1 MRVLC
6 TGITSTH
13 AWPAF
18 CELAKLK
25 HIELFGI
32 RPPKAKLPVGENI
45 FDVCI
50 TDKEQITEIV
60 EKINPTHVL
69 HAAGVCDL
77 DGCEGDPVRAE
88 RINVQGT
95 KLLSSLTQDAYFMYC
110 SADLVF
116 SGVNPPPG
124 GYEEH
129 HEPDPVSVVGRT
141 LLAAEMEVQK
151 HPKWAIVRIGLPMGP
166 SIQGKKGAVDWI
178 ESRFKK
184 GRPVTLFFDEFRS
197 ATRTDDIG
205 KMICELFMHEVTGY
219 YNVAGP
225 STVSLYDMGKI
236 ILKYDS
242 YDHSLLTGI
251 YIKEEKNGP
260 PRVYDV
266 SLNAEKTISKLG
278 WKPKPWGEEIED
290 GIMD

>member
-1 MRVLC
+1 MRALC

-32 RPPKAKLPVGENI
+32 KPPKAKLPVGDNI
-45 FDVCI
+45 FSVCI
-50 TDKEQITEIV
+50 TDEKKVKEIV
-60 EKINPTHVL
+60 RLVKPTHVL

-77 DGCEGDPVRAE
+77 DACEADPERAKK
-88 RINVQGT
+88 INVQGT
-95 KLLSSLTQDAYFMYC
+95 KLLASLTQDAYFMYC

-116 SGVNPPPG
+116 SGRNPPPG
-124 GYEEH
+124 GYTEH
-129 HEPDPVSVVGRT
+129 HEPDPVSVVGKT
-141 LLAAEMEVQK
+141 LLGAEVEVKK
-151 HPKWAIVRIGLPMGP
+151 HPQWAIVRIGLPMGP
-166 SIQGKKGAVDWI
+166 SVQGKKGAVDWI

-184 GRPVTLFFDEFRS
+184 GKPVTLFFDEFRS
-197 ATRTDDIG
+197 ATRTDDMG
-205 KMICELFMHEVTGY
+205 KMICELFLHEVTGY
-219 YNVAGP
+219 YHVAGP

-251 YIKEEKNGP
+251 YIEQEKNGP
-260 PRVYDV
+260 PRVYNV
-266 SLNAEKTISKLG
+266 ALNAEKAISKLG
-278 WKPKPWGEEIED
+278 WRPRPWGE
-290 GIMD
+290 